1 MLIGKRLG
9 GRYKII
15 KMIGGGGMAN
25 VYLAQDIILER
36 EVALKVLRLDFVN
49 EEEFIRR
56 FQREAQSATS
66 LVHPHIVNIYDVG
79 EEEGI
84 NYIVMEY
91 VDGMTLKQYIQQHSP
106 IPVEKTI
113 DIMKQLASAIAFA
126 HHNSIIHRDIKPHNI
141 LMDREGNVKIT
152 DFGIAM
158 ALSSTS
164 ITQTN
169 AVLGSVHYISPEQAR
184 GGMATKKSDIYA
196 LGIVMFELLTGQL
209 PFSGESA
216 VSVALKHLQA
226 ETPSVK
232 RWNPAIPQSVEN
244 IVLKATAKDPFHR
257 YASLE
262 EMEQDLATALDPD
275 RANEEKFS
283 INEDDEKTKAIPVI
297 TDSELSEGLDT
308 TIVHPVEPKDG
319 QPPQKAKEKK
329 KRKRGP
335 VVLAVFLL
343 LAALAA
349 AAVIFSPSLFGPKE
363 VKVPDVSGK
372 ELDEAVSRL
381 VTDGFKVGKT
391 KKQFSDEVPEGVV
404 IKTNPAAGR
413 TIQEGDTVNIYISS
427 GKATV
432 SFADYRGKSFDE
444 VKAEL
449 EKAGFKK
456 VEQQVVHDEES
467 EAGTIIDQDPEPD
480 NKVIPEE
487 TTVTFTV
494 SNGPEKIKLIDLT
507 DYNEKSLKD
516 YAESTGL
523 NVVIMKEDYSDSVAK
538 GLVISQYPSS
548 GTSLNKG
555 DKVQVTISKGKK
567 EIPPKTV
574 TKEITIPY
582 EPEEEGA
589 PQEVQIYIED
599 MNHSMTE
606 PFEVLTIHED
616 LKKTL
621 EFVLTKESKAGYKVI
636 RDQKVIIDETIP
648 YPEDTEEM
656 TAEAPNSSKNAE

>member
-25 VYLAQDIILER
+25 VYLAQDMILER

-49 EEEFIRR
+49 EEEFLRR

-91 VDGMTLKQYIQQHSP
+91 VDGMTLKQYIQQYSP

-141 LMDREGNVKIT
+141 LMDRDGNVKIT

-158 ALSSTS
+158 ALSATS

-216 VSVALKHLQA
+216 VSVALKHLQV

-262 EMEQDLATALDPD
+262 EMEQDLSTTLDPE

-283 INEDDEKTKAIPVI
+283 IQEDDEKTKAIPVI
-297 TDSELSEGLDT
+297 TDGQLSEGLDT
-308 TIVHPVEPKDG
+308 KIVRPADPKDE
-319 QPPQKAKEKK
+319 PQEKVKEKK
-329 KRKRGP
+329 KRKRWP
-335 VVLAVFLL
+335 IVVLVSVLLIVLAV
-343 LAALAA
+343 AA
-349 AAVIFSPSLFGPKE
+349 AILVPALLGPKE
-363 VKVPDVSGK
+363 IKVPDVSGK
-372 ELDEAVSRL
+372 QLDEAVSKL

-391 KKQFSDEVPEGVV
+391 KKRFSDEVPEGVV
-404 IKTNPAAGR
+404 IKTAPAAGR
-413 TIQEGDTVNIYISS
+413 TIQEGDTVNIYMSS
-427 GKATV
+427 GKETI
-432 SFADYRGKSFDE
+432 SFADYRGKSFAE
-444 VKAEL
+444 ANEEL
-449 EKAGFKK
+449 EKAGFKSI
-456 VEQQVVHDEES
+456 EQKTTHDES
-467 EAGTIIDQDPEPD
+467 EAGTILDQDPEPE
-480 NKVIPEE
+480 NKVVPEE

-494 SNGPEKIKLIDLT
+494 SGGPEKISLIDLK

-523 NVVIMKEDYSDSVAK
+523 NIVIVREDYSDSVAK
-538 GLVISQYPSS
+538 GLVMSQKPSS
-548 GTSLNKG
+548 GTALNKG
-555 DKVQVTISKGKK
+555 DTVQVAISKGKK

-582 EPEEEGA
+582 EPEEEGK

-606 PFEVLTIHED
+606 PFEVLTIQED

-621 EFVLTKESKAGYKVI
+621 EFVLTKDSKAGYKVI
-636 RDQKVIIDETIP
+636 RDQRVIIDETIP
-648 YPEDTEEM
+648 YPDETEDVQ
-656 TAEAPNSSKNAE
+656 AEAADDADSEE

>member
-25 VYLAQDIILER
+25 VYLAQDMILER

-49 EEEFIRR
+49 EEEFLRR

-91 VDGMTLKQYIQQHSP
+91 VDGMTLKQYIQQYSP

-141 LMDREGNVKIT
+141 LMDRDGNVKIT

-158 ALSSTS
+158 ALSATS

-262 EMEQDLATALDPD
+262 EMEQDLSTALDPE
-275 RANEEKFS
+275 RADEEKFS
-283 INEDDEKTKAIPVI
+283 IQEDDEKTKAIPVI
-297 TDSELSEGLDT
+297 TDGQLSEGLDT
-308 TIVHPVEPKDG
+308 KIVRPADSKDEPQAKV
-319 QPPQKAKEKK
+319 KEKK
-329 KRKRGP
+329 KRKRWP
-335 VVLAVFLL
+335 IVVLVSVLL
-343 LAALAA
+343 IALAVA
-349 AAVIFSPSLFGPKE
+349 AAILVPALLGPKE
-363 VKVPDVSGK
+363 IQVPDVSGK
-372 ELDEAVSRL
+372 QLDEAVSKL

-391 KKQFSDEVPEGVV
+391 KKRFSDEVPEGVV
-404 IKTNPAAGR
+404 IKTAPAAGR
-413 TIQEGDTVNIYISS
+413 TIQEGDTVNIYMSS
-427 GKATV
+427 GKETI
-432 SFADYRGKSFDE
+432 SFADYRGKSFAE
-444 VKAEL
+444 AKEEL
-449 EKAGFKK
+449 EKAGFKSI
-456 VEQQVVHDEES
+456 EQKTTHDES
-467 EAGTIIDQDPEPD
+467 EAGTILDQDPEPE
-480 NKVIPEE
+480 NKVVPEE

-494 SNGPEKIKLIDLT
+494 SGGPEKIPLIDLK

-523 NVVIMKEDYSDSVAK
+523 NIVIVREDYSDSVAK
-538 GLVISQYPSS
+538 GLVMSQKPSS
-548 GTSLNKG
+548 GTALNKG
-555 DKVQVTISKGKK
+555 DTVQVAISKGKK

-582 EPEEEGA
+582 EPEEEGK

-606 PFEVLTIHED
+606 PFEVLTIQED

-621 EFVLTKESKAGYKVI
+621 EFVLTKDSKAGYKVI
-636 RDQKVIIDETIP
+636 RDQRVIIDETIP
-648 YPEDTEEM
+648 YPDETEDVQ
-656 TAEAPNSSKNAE
+656 AEAADDADSEE